1 MAEEPE
7 NVVLLLLRRL
17 DEKLDRLVDDV
28 RDLKLRMTLV
38 ENGLATLNGRVDRI
52 EARLER
58 IERRL
63 DLVEVS

>member
-7 NVVLLLLRRL
+7 NVVLILLRRL
-17 DEKLDRLVDDV
+17 DEKLDRLADDI

-52 EARLER
+52 EAWLER

-63 DLVEVS
+63 DLVHVS